1 MTKKRR
7 ELAMRPTVVVLA
19 AGRGT
24 RFAGGDGHKLAQPLA
39 GDSVLGRTLRNVLAS
54 RLPFVVVTTSA
65 LSPLARAAV
74 PADDVV
80 LLDDSAPFGMGH
92 SIAAGVAARPH
103 ADGWLVQPG
112 DMPLVQPQTLLA
124 VAQGL
129 AEHHAVAYAQH
140 RGRRGHPV
148 AFGSELFS
156 ELIMLGGDEGARRLI
171 ARYPAHAVEVEDPGV
186 LVDVDTVAD
195 LQSVTGAQPAPQNV

>member
-1 MTKKRR
+1 
-7 ELAMRPTVVVLA
+7 MRPTVVVLA

-39 GDSVLGRTLRNVLAS
+39 GDSVLGRTLHNVLAS
-54 RLPFVVVTTSA
+54 RLPFVVVTTPA
-65 LSPLARAAV
+65 LAALARAAV
-74 PADDVV
+74 PADELV
-80 LLDDSAPFGMGH
+80 LLDDGAPFGMGH

-171 ARYPAHAVEVEDPGV
+171 ARYPAHAVDVDDPGV
-186 LVDVDTVAD
+186 LVDVDTVED
-195 LQSVTGAQPAPQNV
+195 LQNVTSAPAAPQNV